1 MSADRFAASGLPAKL
16 AKARDAAR
24 AVGTIAPRRLPTP
37 TNVIRR
43 KGFPYVAPTV
53 PRGVEPLPETRNT
66 GADYDTEWARSAPAR
81 AARGAIIEG
90 ILRPAVQALAKPE
103 VFAVDRLNGLPDDES
118 PVIFVA
124 NHHSHIDTPLLLT
137 VIPRS
142 RRYKMVVGAAAD
154 YFFTTRLQSAFF
166 SLTLGTIPIER
177 QKVGRA
183 SANLAQSLIEGGY
196 SLLLF
201 PEGGRSPD
209 GWGQPFRGGAAFLA
223 TRVGV
228 PVVPIHVEGT
238 GNILGKGDSFP
249 KRGKTRITFGT
260 PIFPREH
267 DARTLAIAIEKAVA
281 ELADEVMTDWWSARQ
296 RAATGAT
303 PLLTGPTAVASWR
316 RAWALPDK
324 AKRSA
329 AKRTWPNI

>member
-1 MSADRFAASGLPAKL
+1 MSADSNIPAGLAKL
-16 AKARDAAR
+16 RDAAR
-24 AVGTIAPRRLPTP
+24 AVGVVAPRKMPTP
-37 TNVIRR
+37 TNLIRR

-53 PRGVEPLPETRNT
+53 PRGVEPSAKPRTS
-66 GADYDTEWARSAPAR
+66 GADYDTDWARTAPAR
-81 AARGAIIEG
+81 AARGAILEG
-90 ILRPAVQALAKPE
+90 ILRPAIRGLAKPE
-103 VFAVDRLNGLPDDES
+103 IFGVDRLNGLPDDES

-124 NHHSHIDTPLLLT
+124 NHHSHIDTPLLLS
-137 VIPRS
+137 VIPRP

-154 YFFTTRLQSAFF
+154 YFFTTRMQSAFF

-183 SANLAQSLIEGGY
+183 SANLAQSLIEDGY

-238 GNILGKGDSFP
+238 GQILGKGDSFP
-249 KRGKTRITFGT
+249 KRGKTRVTFGS
-260 PIFPREH
+260 PIFPSGH
-267 DARTLAIAIEKAVA
+267 DARTLGVAVEKAIA
-281 ELADEVMTDWWSARQ
+281 ELADEAMTDWWGARQ
-296 RAATGAT
+296 RAAAGST
-303 PLLTGPTAVASWR
+303 PSLAGPTAVSSWR
-316 RAWALPDK
+316 RQWALPDK
-324 AKRSA
+324 TKRTASKRS
-329 AKRTWPNI
+329 WPNI

>member
-1 MSADRFAASGLPAKL
+1 MSADSNLPAGL
-16 AKARDAAR
+16 AKLRNAAK
-24 AVGTIAPRRLPTP
+24 AVGTITPRRLPTP

-53 PRGVEPLPETRNT
+53 PRGIEPPPEPRNT
-66 GADYDTEWARSAPAR
+66 GADYDTEWARTGPAR

-90 ILRPAVQALAKPE
+90 VLRPVMRGLAKPE
-103 VFAVDRLNGLPDDES
+103 IFGTDRLNGLPGNES

-124 NHHSHIDTPLLLT
+124 NHHSHIDTPLLLS
-137 VIPRS
+137 VIPRP
-142 RRYKMVVGAAAD
+142 RRYKLVVGAAAD
-154 YFFTTRLQSAFF
+154 YFFTTKLQSAFF
-166 SLTLGTIPIER
+166 ALTLGTIPIER

-183 SANLAQSLIEGGY
+183 SANLAQSLIEDGY

-228 PVVPIHVEGT
+228 PVVPIHLEGT

-249 KRGKTRITFGT
+249 KPGKSRVTFGA
-260 PIFPREH
+260 PIFPTGH
-267 DARTLAIAIEKAVA
+267 DARTLAVAIETAIA
-281 ELADEVMTDWWSARQ
+281 ELADEADRKSTRLNSSHLRLSRMPSSA
-296 RAATGAT
+296 
-303 PLLTGPTAVASWR
+303 
-316 RAWALPDK
+316 
-324 AKRSA
+324 
-329 AKRTWPNI
+329 